1 MQTLERNFRTILY
14 KRLWFY
20 LGSGSSAKGGER
32 HTVKSER
39 MGFAFFFLINFILFF
54 KLYIIVLV
62 LPNIKMGFAF
72 KVRAE
77 EGVRERAGSERNI
90 QAKIQ
95 NLYSSRIRE
104 RIRKDKLWNRSKNRQ

>member
-1 MQTLERNFRTILY
+1 MQLLERNFGTILY

-39 MGFAFFFLINFILFF
+39 MGFAF
-54 KLYIIVLV
+54 
-62 LPNIKMGFAF
+62 

-77 EGVRERAGSERNI
+77 EGVRERARSERNI

-95 NLYSSRIRE
+95 NLYSSRSRE
-104 RIRKDKLWNRSKNRQ
+104 RIRKDKLWKRSKNRQ